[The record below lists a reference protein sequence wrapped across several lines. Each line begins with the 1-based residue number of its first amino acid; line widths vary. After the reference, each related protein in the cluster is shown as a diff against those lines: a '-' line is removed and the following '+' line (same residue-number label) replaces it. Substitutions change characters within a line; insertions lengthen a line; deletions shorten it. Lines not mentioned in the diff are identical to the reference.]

1 MSRSRL
7 RTLIPLGLPVLLS
20 GCLAVAAA
28 GTGSSI
34 GYVATEDRSL
44 QQNADDI
51 VTCTQAIQLWAQFN
65 TQLND
70 DLNCHTYNGRMLVT
84 GNVPTEAWRDE
95 AIKRAWQAKNVKE
108 VYDEITVSQGQGFMS
123 DAHDAVTTQ
132 KLKAE
137 LLTDPDV
144 RSNNYIVTTE
154 NRVVYII
161 GSAHSEAE
169 KQRVIDRA
177 RDMSGVRRV
186 ITYIRIDSNAPGA
199 AESTS
204 PGAAGSPA
212 GSTESAPPPSP
223 PTPVTT
229 SPVAPPPTPAPTP
242 APAAAAPAPATPPPG
257 PNDTPANAATPRGDI
272 AVTPLH

>member
-1 MSRSRL
+1 MSRSRFRL
-7 RTLIPLGLPVLLS
+7 LLPFGLPVLLS

-28 GTGSSI
+28 GTGSSV

-70 DLNCHTYNGRMLVT
+70 DLNCHTYDGRMLVT

-108 VYDEITVSQGQGFMS
+108 VYDEISVGAGAGFETN
-123 DAHDAVTTQ
+123 AHDAVTTQ
-132 KLKAE
+132 KLKAQ

-161 GSAHSEAE
+161 GSAHSDAE
-169 KQRVIDRA
+169 KQRVVDRA
-177 RDMSGVRRV
+177 RALSGVRRV
-186 ITYIRIDSNAPGA
+186 ITYIRIDANAPAATTGA
-199 AESTS
+199 AATT
-204 PGAAGSPA
+204 PA
-212 GSTESAPPPSP
+212 GTNENPPPAAPQASPPEPVSSAPLPPA
-223 PTPVTT
+223 
-229 SPVAPPPTPAPTP
+229 APPATPAPL
-242 APAAAAPAPATPPPG
+242 PPG
-257 PNDTPANAATPRGDI
+257 PNDTPPNAPTPRGDI
-272 AVTPLH
+272 TVTPLH

>member
-7 RTLIPLGLPVLLS
+7 RLLIPLGLPVLLS

-44 QQNADDI
+44 RQNADDI

-70 DLNCHTYNGRMLVT
+70 DLNCHTYDGRMLVT

-95 AIKRAWQAKNVKE
+95 AVKRAWQAKNVKE
-108 VYDEITVSQGQGFMS
+108 VYDEVTVGQGQGFMS
-123 DAHDAVTTQ
+123 DAHDAVTMQ
-132 KLKAE
+132 KFKAQ

-177 RDMSGVRRV
+177 RALSGVRRV
-186 ITYIRIDSNAPGA
+186 ITYIRIDANAPA
-199 AESTS
+199 AT
-204 PGAAGSPA
+204 AGSSGNAGPPPA
-212 GSTESAPPPSP
+212 VSTESAPPPSP
-223 PTPVTT
+223 PTPVTA
-229 SPVAPPPTPAPTP
+229 SPVPPPPAPPPASVTAPPAPL
-242 APAAAAPAPATPPPG
+242 PPG
-257 PNDTPANAATPRGDI
+257 SNDTPANAPTPRGDI
-272 AVTPLH
+272 TVTPLQ

>member
-1 MSRSRL
+1 MSRSRFRL
-7 RTLIPLGLPVLLS
+7 LVSFGLPVLLS

-28 GTGSSI
+28 GTGSSV

-44 QQNADDI
+44 RQNADDI
-51 VTCTQAIQLWAQFN
+51 VTCTQAIQLWVQFN

-70 DLNCHTYNGRMLVT
+70 DLNCHTYDGRMLIT

-108 VYDEITVSQGQGFMS
+108 VYDEITVGAGAGFETN
-123 DAHDAVTTQ
+123 AHDAVTTQ
-132 KLKAE
+132 KLKAQ

-161 GSAHSEAE
+161 GSAQTDAE

-177 RDMSGVRRV
+177 RALSGVRRV
-186 ITYIRIDSNAPGA
+186 ITYIRIDANAPAATSGA
-199 AESTS
+199 ASS
-204 PGAAGSPA
+204 PATPSEGAAVN
-212 GSTESAPPPSP
+212 APPPAAPQASP
-223 PTPVTT
+223 PAPV
-229 SPVAPPPTPAPTP
+229 SSAPL
-242 APAAAAPAPATPPPG
+242 PPG
-257 PNDTPANAATPRGDI
+257 PNDTPPNAPTPRGDI
-272 AVTPLH
+272 TVTPLR

>member
-1 MSRSRL
+1 MSRSRIRML
-7 RTLIPLGLPVLLS
+7 VSFSLPVLLS

-34 GYVATEDRSL
+34 GYVATEDRTL
-44 QQNADDI
+44 RQNADDI

-70 DLNCHTYNGRMLVT
+70 DLNCHTYDGRMLVT
-84 GNVPTEAWRDE
+84 GNVPTDAWRDE

-108 VYDEITVSQGQGFMS
+108 VYDEITVGPGSGFMS

-132 KLKAE
+132 KLKAQ

-144 RSNNYIVTTE
+144 RSNNYIITTE
-154 NRVVYII
+154 NRAVYII

-169 KQRVIDRA
+169 EQRVIDRA
-177 RDMSGVRRV
+177 RAMGGVRRV
-186 ITYIRIDSNAPGA
+186 ITYIRIDSNAPAATAGGA
-199 AESTS
+199 RS
-204 PGAAGSPA
+204 AGTPPT
-212 GSTESAPPPSP
+212 GSAESAPPPSP

-229 SPVAPPPTPAPTP
+229 SPVPPPAP
-242 APAAAAPAPATPPPG
+242 
-257 PNDTPANAATPRGDI
+257 
-272 AVTPLH
+272 

>member
-1 MSRSRL
+1 MSRSRFRL
-7 RTLIPLGLPVLLS
+7 LIPFGLPVLLS

-44 QQNADDI
+44 QQNANDI

-70 DLNCHTYNGRMLVT
+70 DLNCHTYDGRMLVT

-108 VYDEITVSQGQGFMS
+108 VYDEISVGAGAGFETN
-123 DAHDAVTTQ
+123 AHDAVTTQ
-132 KLKAE
+132 KLKAQ

-161 GSAHSEAE
+161 GSAHSDAE

-177 RDMSGVRRV
+177 RALSGVRRV
-186 ITYIRIDSNAPGA
+186 ISYIRIDSNAPAA
-199 AESTS
+199 AENIG
-204 PGAAGSPA
+204 PGAAGPPPA
-212 GSTESAPPPSP
+212 GSAESTPPPSP
-223 PTPVTT
+223 PTPVTA
-229 SPVAPPPTPAPTP
+229 SPVPPPPASPPAAAAPTP
-242 APAAAAPAPATPPPG
+242 APPPPG
-257 PNDTPANAATPRGDI
+257 PNDTPPNAPTPRGDI
-272 AVTPLH
+272 SVTPLQ

>member
-1 MSRSRL
+1 VSRSRIRL
-7 RTLIPLGLPVLLS
+7 LVSFGLPVLLS

-44 QQNADDI
+44 RQNADDI

-70 DLNCHTYNGRMLVT
+70 DLNCHTYDGRMLVT
-84 GNVPTEAWRDE
+84 GNVPTDAWRDE

-108 VYDEITVSQGQGFMS
+108 VYDEITVGPGAGFMS

-132 KLKAE
+132 KLKAQ

-161 GSAHSEAE
+161 GSAHSDAE

-177 RDMSGVRRV
+177 RALSGVRRV
-186 ITYIRIDSNAPGA
+186 ITYIRIDANAPA
-199 AESTS
+199 ATAGGSGS
-204 PGAAGSPA
+204 PGASPA
-212 GSTESAPPPSP
+212 GGTDNTPPPAASP
-223 PTPVTT
+223 PTPVAA
-229 SPVAPPPTPAPTP
+229 SPVPPPASTSAPSAASPAPL
-242 APAAAAPAPATPPPG
+242 PPG
-257 PNDTPANAATPRGDI
+257 PNDTPPNAPTPRGDI
-272 AVTPLH
+272 TVTPLQ

>member
-1 MSRSRL
+1 
-7 RTLIPLGLPVLLS
+7 LS

-34 GYVATEDRSL
+34 GYVASEDRSL

-51 VTCTQAIQLWAQFN
+51 VTCTQAIQLWARFN

-70 DLNCHTYNGRMLVT
+70 DLNCHTYDGRMLVT
-84 GNVPTEAWRDE
+84 GNVPTDAWRDE
-95 AIKRAWQAKNVKE
+95 AIKDAWQAKNVKE
-108 VYDEITVSQGQGFMS
+108 VYDEITVSPGRGFMS
-123 DAHDAVTTQ
+123 DAHDSVTTQ

-154 NRVVYII
+154 NRVIYII
-161 GSAHSEAE
+161 GSAHSETE

-177 RDMSGVRRV
+177 RTMSGVRRV
-186 ITYIRIDSNAPGA
+186 ITYIRIDSNAPAA

-204 PGAAGSPA
+204 PGAASSPST
-212 GSTESAPPPSP
+212 GSTESVPPPSP
-223 PTPVTT
+223 PTPVTA
-229 SPVAPPPTPAPTP
+229 SPIPPPAPAAPAPAP
-242 APAAAAPAPATPPPG
+242 VPAAAAPATTPPPPG
-257 PNDTPANAATPRGDI
+257 PNDTPANAPTPRGDF

>member
-1 MSRSRL
+1 MSRSRFRL
-7 RTLIPLGLPVLLS
+7 LVLFGLPALLS

-70 DLNCHTYNGRMLVT
+70 DLNCHTYDGRMLVT

-108 VYDEITVSQGQGFMS
+108 VYDEISVGAGAGFETN
-123 DAHDAVTTQ
+123 AHDAVTTQ
-132 KLKAE
+132 KLKAQ
-137 LLTDPDV
+137 LLADSDV

-154 NRVVYII
+154 NRAVYII
-161 GSAHSEAE
+161 GSAQTDAE

-177 RDMSGVRRV
+177 RALSGVRRV
-186 ITYIRIDSNAPGA
+186 ITYIRIDANAPTATTGGPS
-199 AESTS
+199 ST
-204 PGAAGSPA
+204 GTPA
-212 GSTESAPPPSP
+212 GTTEN
-223 PTPVTT
+223 
-229 SPVAPPPTPAPTP
+229 
-242 APAAAAPAPATPPPG
+242 TPPPAAPQASPPAPVSSAPLPPG
-257 PNDTPANAATPRGDI
+257 SNDTPPNAPTPRGDI
-272 AVTPLH
+272 SVTPLQ

>member
-7 RTLIPLGLPVLLS
+7 RLLVPLGLPVLLS

-28 GTGSSI
+28 GTGSGV

-44 QQNADDI
+44 RQNADDI

-70 DLNCHTYNGRMLVT
+70 DLNCHTYDGRMLVT
-84 GNVPTEAWRDE
+84 GNVPTDAWRDE
-95 AIKRAWQAKNVKE
+95 AIKRAWQAKYVKE
-108 VYDEITVSQGQGFMS
+108 VYDEIIVGPGSGFET

-132 KLKAE
+132 KLKAQ
-137 LLTDPDV
+137 LLTDSDV

-161 GSAHSEAE
+161 GSAHSDAE

-177 RDMSGVRRV
+177 RALSGVRRV
-186 ITYIRIDSNAPGA
+186 ITYIRIDANAPA
-199 AESTS
+199 AT
-204 PGAAGSPA
+204 AAAAMPA
-212 GSTESAPPPSP
+212 GTGENPPQPAVPVSSAPLPP
-223 PTPVTT
+223 
-229 SPVAPPPTPAPTP
+229 P
-242 APAAAAPAPATPPPG
+242 APAPSSPPLATPTPLPPG
-257 PNDTPANAATPRGDI
+257 PNDTPPNAPTPRGDVT
-272 AVTPLH
+272 VTPLH

>member
-1 MSRSRL
+1 MSRSRF
-7 RTLIPLGLPVLLS
+7 RPLLSFGLPVLLS

-44 QQNADDI
+44 RQNADDI

-70 DLNCHTYNGRMLVT
+70 DLNCHTYDGRMLVT
-84 GNVPTEAWRDE
+84 GNVPTDAWRDE

-108 VYDEITVSQGQGFMS
+108 VYDEITVGPGSGFETN
-123 DAHDAVTTQ
+123 AHDSVTTQ
-132 KLKAE
+132 KLKAQ
-137 LLTDPDV
+137 LLADSDV

-177 RDMSGVRRV
+177 RALSGVRRV
-186 ITYIRIDSNAPGA
+186 ITYIRIDANAPVATAGA
-199 AESTS
+199 ATTT
-204 PGAAGSPA
+204 PAAAGGSPPPPA
-212 GSTESAPPPSP
+212 APVSSAPLPP
-223 PTPVTT
+223 
-229 SPVAPPPTPAPTP
+229 
-242 APAAAAPAPATPPPG
+242 AAPAPSSAPPATPAPLPPG
-257 PNDTPANAATPRGDI
+257 PNDTPPNAPTPRGDI
-272 AVTPLH
+272 TVTPLH

>member
-7 RTLIPLGLPVLLS
+7 RPLIALCLPGLLS

-44 QQNADDI
+44 RQNADDI

-65 TQLND
+65 TRLND
-70 DLNCHTYNGRMLVT
+70 DLNCHTYDGRMLVT
-84 GNVPTEAWRDE
+84 GNVPSDAWRDE
-95 AIKRAWQAKNVKE
+95 AIKRAWRAKNVKE
-108 VYDEITVSQGQGFMS
+108 VYDEITVGPGTGFMS

-144 RSNNYIVTTE
+144 HSNNYIVTTE

-161 GSAHSEAE
+161 GSARSETE

-177 RDMSGVRRV
+177 RAMSGVRRV
-186 ITYIRIDSNAPGA
+186 ITYIRIDSNAPVVAAPGAGNGA
-199 AESTS
+199 AVS
-204 PGAAGSPA
+204 PPAAG
-212 GSTESAPPPSP
+212 GESAPPPSP
-223 PTPVTT
+223 PVPVTT
-229 SPVAPPPTPAPTP
+229 SPAPPPPSPP
-242 APAAAAPAPATPPPG
+242 PPSENTPP
-257 PNDTPANAATPRGDI
+257 NAPTPRGDVT
-272 AVTPLH
+272 VTPLH

>member
-7 RTLIPLGLPVLLS
+7 RTLIPFGLPVLLS

-44 QQNADDI
+44 RQNADDI

-70 DLNCHTYNGRMLVT
+70 DLNCHTYDGRMLVT

-132 KLKAE
+132 KLKAQ

-161 GSAHSEAE
+161 GSARSEVE

-186 ITYIRIDSNAPGA
+186 ITYIRIDSNAPTA
-199 AESTS
+199 AESTG
-204 PGAAGSPA
+204 PGAAGSPPA

-223 PTPVTT
+223 PIPVTT
-229 SPVAPPPTPAPTP
+229 SPVPPPPAS
-242 APAAAAPAPATPPPG
+242 APAAAAPAPAPPPPG
-257 PNDTPANAATPRGDI
+257 PNDTPANAPTPRGDI
-272 AVTPLH
+272 TVTPLH

>member
-1 MSRSRL
+1 MSRSRFRL
-7 RTLIPLGLPVLLS
+7 LLPFGLPVLLS

-28 GTGSSI
+28 GTGSSV

-44 QQNADDI
+44 RQNADDI

-70 DLNCHTYNGRMLVT
+70 DLNCHTYDRRMLVT

-108 VYDEITVSQGQGFMS
+108 VYDEITVGPGTGFETN
-123 DAHDAVTTQ
+123 AHDAVTTQ
-132 KLKAE
+132 KLKAQ

-144 RSNNYIVTTE
+144 RSNNYTVTTE

-161 GSAHSEAE
+161 GSAQTDAE

-177 RDMSGVRRV
+177 RALSGVRRV
-186 ITYIRIDSNAPGA
+186 ITYIRIDANAPA
-199 AESTS
+199 AT
-204 PGAAGSPA
+204 AGSASSA
-212 GSTESAPPPSP
+212 GTPPTGSSESAPPPSP

-229 SPVAPPPTPAPTP
+229 SPVPPPAPTP
-242 APAAAAPAPATPPPG
+242 TPVPAAAPPAPLPPG
-257 PNDTPANAATPRGDI
+257 PNDTPPNAPTPRGDI
-272 AVTPLH
+272 TVTPLR